1 MRVGVIGCGNVS
13 GSHIP
18 PILRQ
23 TGVEIVGVADTDEE
37 RAREIAHRFGIRYV
51 FRDAAAMLRER
62 RPDVVHVLTPTQ
74 SHKELSIQAMEAGCH
89 VLVEKPMA
97 VSVSE
102 ADEMIAAS
110 RRHGVTLG
118 VCHNLLFVPVVME
131 AQELAATGVLG
142 TIIGTEVFWK
152 VYRYGIT
159 DKYRATQW
167 FYELPGGIYHEA
179 APHPVYLQME
189 FLKTLQ
195 VVSVLSK
202 KTGSDLPT
210 PSDELRVLFN
220 GESGLGSLSI
230 SSSAEPYLVC
240 LNIFGSAM
248 SLQINLVTNTLIKH
262 RIDGLGLISKALVN
276 IDHSLQL
283 MSKTVIN
290 SILVLLG
297 RMTLGHGVLI
307 EKFYE
312 SLRNG
317 TDPPVTGEDGR
328 AVVAVLDQIW
338 AKLDKTH
345 ARGEAE
351 RLSLY
356 PRTSISP

>member
-1 MRVGVIGCGNVS
+1 MRIGVIGCGGVS
-13 GSHIP
+13 GSHIA

-23 TGVEIVGVADTDEE
+23 AGVEIVGVCDTDKE
-37 RAREIAHRFGIRYV
+37 RAQEISHRFGIRHIY
-51 FRDAAAMLRER
+51 RDAVDMLKER
-62 RPDVVHVLTPTQ
+62 HPDVVHVLTPPQ

-97 VSVSE
+97 VCVSE

-118 VCHNLLFVPVVME
+118 VCHNLLFVPAVME

-152 VYRYGIT
+152 VYRYGDP
-159 DKYRATQW
+159 DKYRASQW
-167 FYELPGGIYHEA
+167 LYELPGGIYHEA

-189 FLKTLQ
+189 FLNTLH
-195 VVSVLSK
+195 VVSAQAK
-202 KTGSDLPT
+202 KTGGDLPT

-230 SSSAEPYLVC
+230 SSSAEPYLVY
-240 LNIFGSAM
+240 LNIFGSVM
-248 SLQINLVTNTLIKH
+248 SLQVNLVTNTLIKH

-307 EKFYE
+307 DKFYE
-312 SLRNG
+312 SIRRG

-351 RLSLY
+351 
-356 PRTSISP
+356 

>member
-1 MRVGVIGCGNVS
+1 
-13 GSHIP
+13 
-18 PILRQ
+18 
-23 TGVEIVGVADTDEE
+23 
-37 RAREIAHRFGIRYV
+37 
-51 FRDAAAMLRER
+51 
-62 RPDVVHVLTPTQ
+62 
-74 SHKELSIQAMEAGCH
+74 MEAGCH

-97 VSVSE
+97 VCVSE

-142 TIIGTEVFWK
+142 TITGTEVFWK

-167 FYELPGGIYHEA
+167 FYERPGGIYHEA

-210 PSDELRVLFN
+210 PTDELRVLFN

-230 SSSAEPYLVC
+230 SSSTEPYLVC

-338 AKLDKTH
+338 AKLDKPH

>member
-1 MRVGVIGCGNVS
+1 
-13 GSHIP
+13 
-18 PILRQ
+18 
-23 TGVEIVGVADTDEE
+23 
-37 RAREIAHRFGIRYV
+37 
-51 FRDAAAMLRER
+51 MLREG
-62 RPDVVHVLTPTQ
+62 RPDVVHILTPPQ

-97 VSVSE
+97 ASVSE

-118 VCHNLLFVPVVME
+118 VCHNFLFNPAVME

-152 VYRYGIT
+152 VYRYG
-159 DKYRATQW
+159 DPDRYRTTQW
-167 FYELPGGIYHEA
+167 LYELPGGICHEA

-202 KTGSDLPT
+202 KTGGDLPT

-230 SSSAEPYLVC
+230 SSSAEPYLVY
-240 LNIFGSAM
+240 LNIFGSVM
-248 SLQINLVTNTLIKH
+248 SLQVNLVNNTLIKF
-262 RIDGLGLISKALVN
+262 RRDGLGRVSKALVN

-283 MSKTVIN
+283 LSKTVIKT
-290 SILVLLG
+290 VQTLLG
-297 RMTLGHGVLI
+297 RLKLGGVGHGVLI

-312 SLRNG
+312 SIRRG

-345 ARGEAE
+345 TRGEAE
-351 RLSLY
+351 
-356 PRTSISP
+356 

>member
-1 MRVGVIGCGNVS
+1 MRVGVIGCGRIS
-13 GSHIP
+13 GMHIA
-18 PILRQ
+18 PIRRQ
-23 TGVEIVGVADTDEE
+23 TGVEIVGVVDTDEE

-62 RPDVVHVLTPTQ
+62 RPDVVHILTPPQ
-74 SHKELSIQAMEAGCH
+74 SHKELSIQAMEAGCN

-118 VCHNLLFVPVVME
+118 VCHNFLFNPAVME

-152 VYRYGIT
+152 IDRYGIP
-159 DKYRATQW
+159 DWYRVTQW
-167 FYELPGGIYHEA
+167 PYELPGGIYHEE
-179 APHPVYLQME
+179 APHSVYLQME
-189 FLKTLQ
+189 FLNTLH
-195 VVSVLSK
+195 VVSAQAK
-202 KTGSDLPT
+202 KTGGDLPT

-230 SSSAEPYLVC
+230 SSSASPYLMY
-240 LNIFGSAM
+240 LNIFGSEM
-248 SLQINLVTNTLIKH
+248 SLQVNFITNTLTKF
-262 RIDGLGLISKALVN
+262 RRDGLGMVSKALVN

-297 RMTLGHGVLI
+297 RMTFGHGVLI

-338 AKLDKTH
+338 AKLDKTPT
-345 ARGEAE
+345 RGEAE
-351 RLSLY
+351 
-356 PRTSISP
+356 

>member
-13 GSHIP
+13 GSHIRH
-18 PILRQ
+18 IIRQ
-23 TGVEIVGVADTDEE
+23 PGLEIVGVADTDEE
-37 RAREIAHRFGIRYV
+37 RAREIAHRYGIRYV
-51 FRDAAAMLRER
+51 FRDAAAMLREG
-62 RPDVVHVLTPTQ
+62 RPDVVHILTPPQ

-102 ADEMIAAS
+102 TDEMITAS

-118 VCHNLLFVPVVME
+118 VCHNLLFVPAVME
-131 AQELAATGVLG
+131 ARELAATGVLG

-152 VYRYGIT
+152 VYRYG
-159 DKYRATQW
+159 DPDRYRATQW
-167 FYELPGGIYHEA
+167 LYELPGGIYHES

-202 KTGSDLPT
+202 KTGGDLPT

-230 SSSAEPYLVC
+230 SSSAEPYLVY
-240 LNIFGSAM
+240 LNIFGSVM
-248 SLQINLVTNTLIKH
+248 SLQVNLVNNTLIKF
-262 RIDGLGLISKALVN
+262 RRNGLGRVSKALVN
-276 IDHSLQL
+276 IDHSLQML
-283 MSKTVIN
+283 SQTVIN
-290 SILVLLG
+290 TVKSLLG
-297 RMTLGHGVLI
+297 RQKPVGVGHGVLI

-312 SLRNG
+312 SIRRG
-317 TDPPVTGEDGR
+317 TDPPVTGEDGG

-345 ARGEAE
+345 ARGEVE
-351 RLSLY
+351 
-356 PRTSISP
+356 

>member
-13 GSHIP
+13 GRHIP

-62 RPDVVHVLTPTQ
+62 RPDVVHILTPPQ

-97 VSVSE
+97 VCVSE

-118 VCHNLLFVPVVME
+118 VCHNLLFIPAVIE

-142 TIIGTEVFWK
+142 TIIGAEVFWK
-152 VYRYGIT
+152 VYRYG
-159 DKYRATQW
+159 DPDRYRAAQW
-167 FYELPGGIYHEA
+167 LYELPGGIYHES

-202 KTGSDLPT
+202 KTGGDLPT

-230 SSSAEPYLVC
+230 SSSAEPYLVY
-240 LNIFGSAM
+240 LNIFGSVM
-248 SLQINLVTNTLIKH
+248 SLQVNLVTNTLIKF
-262 RIDGLGLISKALVN
+262 RRDGLERVSKALVN

-283 MSKTVIN
+283 LSKTVIN
-290 SILVLLG
+290 TVQTLLG
-297 RMTLGHGVLI
+297 RLKLVGVGHVVLI

-312 SLRNG
+312 SIRRG

-345 ARGEAE
+345 ARREAG
-351 RLSLY
+351 
-356 PRTSISP
+356 

>member
-1 MRVGVIGCGNVS
+1 MRVGVIGCGKVS
-13 GSHIP
+13 ERHIV
-18 PILRQ
+18 PIRRQ
-23 TGVEIVGVADTDEE
+23 AGVEIVGVADTDEE

-62 RPDVVHVLTPTQ
+62 RPDVVHILTPPQ
-74 SHKELSIQAMEAGCH
+74 SHKELSIQAMEAGCN

-97 VSVSE
+97 VCVSE

-118 VCHNLLFVPVVME
+118 VCHNLLFIPAVME
-131 AQELAATGVLG
+131 ALELAATGVLG

-152 VYRYGIT
+152 VYRYGT
-159 DKYRATQW
+159 PDKFRTTKW

-189 FLKTLQ
+189 FLNTLH
-195 VVSVLSK
+195 VVSAQAK
-202 KTGSDLPT
+202 KTVGDLPT

-248 SLQINLVTNTLIKH
+248 SLQVNLVTNTLIKH
-262 RIDGLGLISKALVN
+262 RIDGLGMISKALVN

-345 ARGEAE
+345 TRGEAE
-351 RLSLY
+351 
-356 PRTSISP
+356 